1 MDMTLY
7 EHDPGFV
14 LERFMEGDF
23 DFVDAVSEVEE
34 TEFFRYIGAQKILSK
49 LAENYPS
56 PRRKQEV
63 PTWLYIASNL
73 SMRFHGVHSFHA
85 YPYVVRCGGMLN
97 AFGPEVAHK
106 VRHPDTHDV
115 TLHCNGFN
123 AKNSYDRQTP
133 CDQDFLRKLART
145 TPEEALLRWFNQD
158 VVKILRKHKAF
169 DPEGIFLGDA
179 SYLFVPD
186 NPNYE
191 NSVRLLF
198 DEHNHPVESKKLS
211 RQEQDRYTWRR
222 CYKLISL
229 VHTNRKGEFFLYA
242 GLRVV
247 SGEAHECPIFYEM
260 VDGFVEAVGRG
271 VMKRLILDRGFIDG
285 EQIARLKKSHKIE
298 TLIPLR
304 KNMDIYED
312 ALGLLKGG
320 MVSLKP
326 YHPPSPKAS
335 PQAKPRKVPEG
346 ILKREA
352 KRQATLEARKIEQPP
367 PPPEK
372 TISRRE
378 IAKVSELR
386 SWSSCT
392 EPVNVIINKDIYV
405 DGHEQTWLL
414 MDTKPVSDPAASR
427 DEYRL
432 RTEIEERHRQLKCF
446 WDLANFRGRVLS
458 LVVNQVVFV
467 ALAYSLLQLYL
478 LRKVRRPELNRRTRI
493 RLRDQL
499 LPSDSNII
507 LYCENRFAF
516 LSPLEY
522 TDLLLNL
529 SEPAR
534 QKILA
539 KTRRLKRQ
547 VATELKHPRAP

>member
-1 MDMTLY
+1 MDLNLY
-7 EHDPGFV
+7 EYDPGFV
-14 LERFMEGDF
+14 LERFGQGEF
-23 DFVDAVSEVEE
+23 DFVDSASEVEE
-34 TEFFRYIGAQKILSK
+34 TEFFRFIGARKILSK
-49 LAENYPS
+49 LAESYPS
-56 PRRKQEV
+56 PRRKEEV
-63 PTWLYIASNL
+63 PIWMYIASNL

-106 VRHPDTHDV
+106 VRHPDTQDV

-123 AKNSYDRQTP
+123 DKNSYDRQTP
-133 CDQDFLRKLART
+133 CDQDFLRKLARS
-145 TPEEALLRWFNQD
+145 TPQQALLQWFNHD
-158 VVKILRKHKAF
+158 VVKILRQHKAF
-169 DPEGIFLGDA
+169 DPEGIFIGDA

-186 NPNYE
+186 NPKYE
-191 NSVRLLF
+191 GSIRLLF
-198 DEHNHPVESKKLS
+198 DENNHPVKSKNLS
-211 RQEQDRYTWRR
+211 PQQQARYEWKR

-229 VHTNRKGEFFLYA
+229 IHTNRKAEFFLYA
-242 GLRVV
+242 ALALV

-260 VDGFVEAVGRG
+260 VDGFVDAVGQG

-285 EQIARLKKSHKIE
+285 EQSARLKKSYKID

-304 KNMDIYED
+304 KNMDLYED

-326 YHPPSPKAS
+326 YHPPNPKA
-335 PQAKPRKVPEG
+335 PIQAKPKKVPER
-346 ILKREA
+346 IRKREA
-352 KRQATLEARKIEQPP
+352 KRQATLEARKQDQPP

-372 TISRRE
+372 TVSLRE
-378 IAKVSELR
+378 IGKISEMR

-392 EPVNVIINKDIYV
+392 VPVDVIINKDIYA
-405 DGHEQTWLL
+405 DGNEKIWML
-414 MDTKPVSDPAASR
+414 MDTKSVSDPATSR

-432 RTEIEERHRQLKCF
+432 RWEIEERHRQLKCF
-446 WDLANFRGRVLS
+446 WDLSDFRGRVLS

-467 ALAYSLLQLYL
+467 ALAYSLLQLYF
-478 LRKVRRPELNRRTRI
+478 LRKVKRPERNRQTRI

-499 LPSDSNII
+499 LPSDTSII

-522 TDLLLNL
+522 TDLLLTL
-529 SEPAR
+529 PEPAK
-534 QKILA
+534 QKILT
-539 KTRRLKRQ
+539 KTRRLRRQ
-547 VATELKHPRAP
+547 VATELNQPRAP